1 MHTCNLTPEGLVT
14 IMSSAKTLPRKF
26 VSVDPSK
33 CIGCGICEYACSC
46 EKGEANNWNPI
57 RSRIRVVRMAPVFNF
72 ALTCRGCHDARCV
85 KACPE
90 RAISQ
95 SEVNSLLIIDEKK
108 CKGCDWCVQACP
120 HGGIAINA
128 ETGKAIACNLC
139 EGEPQCIQ
147 ACPEEALDIVES
159 DEAADKH
166 FNDALEKLP
175 AQTEHLTA
183 IVKKKDWKPLI
194 TSAEQRSERIAE
206 KIDAINKRADDKKAA
221 EKAQQ

>member
-1 MHTCNLTPEGLVT
+1 M
-14 IMSSAKTLPRKF
+14 SAKTLPRKF
-26 VSVDPSK
+26 ITVDPSK
-33 CIGCGICEYACSC
+33 CIGCGICEYACTS
-46 EKGEANNWNPI
+46 EKAESGSWNPV

-139 EGEPQCIQ
+139 EGDPKCIQ
-147 ACPEEALDIVES
+147 ACPEDALDTVES
-159 DEAADKH
+159 DEAADKR
-166 FNDALEKLP
+166 FNDALSNLP
-175 AQTEHLTA
+175 AQTDQLTA
-183 IVKKKDWKPLI
+183 IVKKKDWKPLLA
-194 TSAEQRSERIAE
+194 SAEERSERIAE
-206 KIDAINKRADDKKAA
+206 KIDAINKRVTAKKQ
-221 EKAQQ
+221 K

>member
-1 MHTCNLTPEGLVT
+1 M
-14 IMSSAKTLPRKF
+14 SAKTLPRKF
-26 VSVDPSK
+26 VTVDPSK
-33 CIGCGICEYACSC
+33 CIGCGICEYACTS
-46 EKGEANNWNPI
+46 EKAESGSWNPV

-139 EGEPQCIQ
+139 EGDPKCIQ
-147 ACPEEALDIVES
+147 ACPEEALDIVDS

-166 FNDALEKLP
+166 FNDALATLP
-175 AQTEHLTA
+175 AQTEHLAA
-183 IVKKKDWKPLI
+183 IVKEKDWKPLLAA
-194 TSAEQRSERIAE
+194 AEERSERIAE
-206 KIDAINKRADDKKAA
+206 KVDAINKRAAA
-221 EKAQQ
+221 EKEKEKEK